1 MVPGLMEAKMSS
13 SDADSKNFL
22 DTHGEILKNL
32 KKAFCEPGNING
44 LLSFCK
50 YVVYPVALKGT
61 INRPEEY
68 GGDASFDDDNEHSFA
83 NEEIIPGDLKAA
95 VEKYCKYC
103 NRFLDP
109 VRKSFRGS

>member
-1 MVPGLMEAKMSS
+1 MVPGQMEAKMSS
-13 SDADSKNFL
+13 SDADSKNDFL
-22 DTHGEILKNL
+22 DTPGEIKKNL

-68 GGDASFDDDNEHSFA
+68 GGDASFDNDNEHSFA
-83 NEEIIPGDLKAA
+83 KEEIIPGDLKAA
-95 VEKYCKYC
+95 VENYC

-109 VRKSFRGS
+109 VRKFFRGS